1 MNQLYR
7 LDLGLCI
14 QFNRIS
20 TYRSLEWLFRAVS
33 RLGNG
38 VFWYGLMLLLP
49 ALYGERGWQAAL
61 HMVAAGLPAL
71 AIYKYLKKKTS
82 RQRPCK
88 VHPRVQQKTASLDQ
102 FSFPSGHTLHAVN
115 FTLVCSS
122 YLPEL
127 AGVLSWF
134 TALVALSRPV
144 LGLHYPSDVL
154 AGAAIGTS
162 VALLALELP
171 LFG

>member
-1 MNQLYR
+1 MNRLYR

-14 QFNRIS
+14 QFNRIGA
-20 TYRSLEWLFRAVS
+20 YRGAGLFFTAVS

-38 VFWYGLMLLLP
+38 VFWYSLMLVLP
-49 ALYGERGWQAAL
+49 ALYGQPGWQASL
-61 HMVAAGLPAL
+61 HMVLAGLPAL

-115 FTLVCSS
+115 FTLVCST

-127 AGVLSWF
+127 AGALAWF
-134 TALVALSRPV
+134 TALVAVSRPV

-154 AGAAIGTS
+154 AGAAIGTA
-162 VALLALELP
+162 VALLSLQLP